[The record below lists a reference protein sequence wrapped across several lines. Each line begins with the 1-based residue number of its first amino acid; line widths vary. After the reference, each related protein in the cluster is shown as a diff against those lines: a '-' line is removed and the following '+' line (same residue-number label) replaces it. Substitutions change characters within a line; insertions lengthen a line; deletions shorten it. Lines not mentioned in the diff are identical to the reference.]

1 MNKSTTNVLMGAV
14 AVLVVL
20 SMSMFV
26 VDQRQSAIVFQLGEA
41 IRIKTDPGLGFKVP
55 LLQNVRYFDSRIL
68 TLDTVDPE
76 RFITAEKKNVM
87 VDSFI
92 KWRIVDVKQYYISVG
107 GDEERAKTRL
117 LQTVNSSM
125 REEFG
130 KRTIHE
136 VVSGE
141 RDKIMEVLRT
151 KTDSDAR
158 KIGVEVLD
166 VRLKRVDFPMEI
178 SESVYRRM
186 DAERKRVANEL
197 RASGAAEGEKIKAD
211 ADRQREVILAE
222 AYRDAQKT
230 KGEGDAKASAL
241 YAAAFGRNPEFYSFY
256 RSLEAYK
263 QSFKDKNDV
272 MVIDPSSAFFKYL
285 KSSGKSS
292 Q

>member
-1 MNKSTTNVLMGAV
+1 MNKSTGNLLIGAV
-14 AVLVVL
+14 AALVLL
-20 SMSMFV
+20 SMSVFV
-26 VDQRQSAIVFQLGEA
+26 VDQRQSAIVFQLGEVIHVKSDA
-41 IRIKTDPGLGFKVP
+41 GLGFKVP

-68 TLDTVDPE
+68 TLDAGEPE
-76 RFITAEKKNVM
+76 RFITAEKKNVL
-87 VDSFI
+87 VDSFV
-92 KWRIVDVKQYYISVG
+92 KWRIVDVKQYYVSVG
-107 GDEERAKTRL
+107 GDEARARNRL

-130 KRTIHE
+130 KRTINE
-136 VVSGE
+136 VVSGA

-151 KTDSDAR
+151 KANNDAG

-166 VRLKRVDFPMEI
+166 VRLKRVDFPLEI

-211 ADRQREVILAE
+211 ADRQREIILAE
-222 AYRDAQKT
+222 AYRTAQQT

-241 YAAAFGRNPEFYSFY
+241 YASAFGRNPEFYSFY

-263 QSFKDKNDV
+263 QSFKNKSDV
-272 MVIDPSSAFFKYL
+272 MVMDPSSAFFKYL
-285 KSSGKSS
+285 KSSGKGG
-292 Q
+292 